1 MKRLSSTTATSQQ
14 SAAPAANTGHSSG
27 VSRPAASA
35 AAQSAVA
42 SSTSAMRTQ
51 PSAGVGKRKSAD
63 IVTHQPK
70 KNKLDKKFNQYLKQK
85 DSSAVKPLMDV
96 VIPKTTGA
104 MYYPVEYAL

>member
-14 SAAPAANTGHSSG
+14 STAPAANTGHSSG
-27 VSRPAASA
+27 DSRP

-51 PSAGVGKRKSAD
+51 LSAGVGKRKSAD
-63 IVTHQPK
+63 IVSHQPK

-85 DSSAVKPLMDV
+85 DSSAVKPLMDI
-96 VIPKTTGA
+96 VIPKTTGV